1 MEDRLGKKAASKSGG
16 TTEYISVFFARQQ
29 LGEDAVAGGL
39 GVIFLYLLGSTQTPH
54 FTKITEAWQRCT
66 SDVLGNF

>member
-1 MEDRLGKKAASKSGG
+1 MRFL
-16 TTEYISVFFARQQ
+16 YFFARQQ
-29 LGEDAVAGGL
+29 QGEEAVAGGL
-39 GVIFLYLLGSTQTPH
+39 GVIFLYLLGFTQTPP